1 MLKRILTGMALAVW
15 AASPV
20 LAAPASLNTHIVVA
34 GDYIHLGDLFSGV
47 KDQADAQVAYA
58 PAPGKRSIYEARWLY
73 KVARAYGV
81 DWRPRVVN
89 ERTVVT
95 RESNVIFRPQIE
107 EAILVALSDR
117 GFAENSIAV
126 LSDRSLQLH
135 TSLDQDP
142 TLSVDDISYDDRSG
156 RFTAIVAAP
165 AGDPTATRYRVKGR
179 TFKIQEVPVPV
190 RRITK
195 GEVIKARDIKWEK
208 VRVNRMSE
216 RTLLNPQD
224 IIGMTPQRVLM
235 EGATIEANEVQRPML
250 VNRRDLVTLVL
261 RTPMMTMTSKGRAL
275 EDGAEGDTIRIS
287 NTQSKTIIEAIVTGP
302 NMATVIMPSQAGDQ
316 IAMN

>member
-15 AASPV
+15 AVSPTF
-20 LAAPASLNTHIVVA
+20 AAPASLNTHIVVA

-47 KDQADAQVAYA
+47 TDQADAQVAYA

-156 RFTAIVAAP
+156 RFTAIIAAP

-302 NMATVIMPSQAGDQ
+302 NMATVIMPSQAGNQ